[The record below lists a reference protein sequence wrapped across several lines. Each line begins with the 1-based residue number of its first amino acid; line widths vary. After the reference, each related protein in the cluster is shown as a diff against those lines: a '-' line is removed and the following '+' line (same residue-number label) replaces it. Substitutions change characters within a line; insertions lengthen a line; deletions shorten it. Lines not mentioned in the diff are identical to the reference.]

1 MKSLKPL
8 LSTYVR
14 SRVLTGL
21 LVLFL
26 GSLNM
31 LPAIPTLAAGSGTWT
46 LKGERHMNRSGL
58 RPCLAAFLTAIVV
71 SVGLLSLS
79 SAPAWAAA
87 GTITEFTIPTKGT
100 PFDITAGPDGNL
112 WFTDGA
118 GEIGRIT
125 PSGSITEFPV
135 PSGSFRITAGPDGN
149 LWFTGYS
156 TGEIGRIT
164 PGGSITEFPTPDG
177 AWGITAGPDGNLWF
191 ADPGG
196 NKIGRITPGGSITEF
211 RLPGNCGKYG
221 TCAPHG
227 ITSGS
232 DGNLWFTEENG
243 NAIGHISTSGSFIPG
258 GSGIPTAKSRP
269 EGITAGPDGNV
280 WFTEE
285 NGNKIGRITTS

>member
-112 WFTDGA
+112 WFT
-118 GEIGRIT
+118 
-125 PSGSITEFPV
+125 
-135 PSGSFRITAGPDGN
+135 
-149 LWFTGYS
+149 GYS
-156 TGEIGRIT
+156 TGE
-164 PGGSITEFPTPDG
+164 
-177 AWGITAGPDGNLWF
+177 
-191 ADPGG
+191 
-196 NKIGRITPGGSITEF
+196 IGRITPGGSITEF